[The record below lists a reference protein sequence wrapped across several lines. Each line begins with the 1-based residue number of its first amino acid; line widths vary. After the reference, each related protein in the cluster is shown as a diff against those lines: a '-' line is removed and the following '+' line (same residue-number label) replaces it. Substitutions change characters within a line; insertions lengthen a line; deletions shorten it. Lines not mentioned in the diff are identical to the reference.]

1 MTRLSRYALRL
12 LILSEMRDLVEASS
26 QLTAILRDALRLSQ
40 GVINAITR
48 KTAVLRE
55 QSLAMDEEGL
65 MSSLRYLEIH
75 EEHIALIPIERVM
88 WGSEEY
94 YAEEHLPLSMK
105 INDPDF
111 LDHLEEATAEFGHDG
126 ISIDH
131 LSEIYDNYAE
141 NNDID
146 DRFIDVIALPDNEF
160 MSGILELWMIDSG
173 FANALADE
181 SDTHLPRVETEPE
194 PEERGEGHS
203 RYKVQIRVQTGP
215 TTTYRIVDTQ
225 NMSDRWKL
233 KDVPLGNVWQPLG
246 PSSVGTITVI
256 GREPGGKRNETVST
270 GGRTRVVTYSDLL
283 AQDGEGREFPLE
295 ML

>member
-1 MTRLSRYALRL
+1 MRLSRNTLRL

-55 QSLAMDEEGL
+55 QSLAMDEETL
-65 MSSLRYLEIH
+65 MSSLRDLEIY
-75 EEHIALIPIERVM
+75 EEHLVLIPIERVM
-88 WGSEEY
+88 RGSGEY

-160 MSGILELWMIDSG
+160 MSGILEEWMIDSG
-173 FANALADE
+173 LANALADE

-194 PEERGEGHS
+194 PEEQGEGHS
-203 RYKVQIRVQTGP
+203 RYKIQIRVQTGP
-215 TTTYRIVDTQ
+215 TTTYGIVDTQ

-233 KDVPLGNVWQPLG
+233 KDVPLGNVWLPLG

-270 GGRTRVVTYSDLL
+270 GGRTRIVTYSDLL